1 MVGEKPR
8 SYLQEEENMME
19 LLFNRLN
26 AKLLIMTICAFAIY
40 AVFSLIPR

>member
-26 AKLLIMTICAFAIY
+26 AELVFITVCAFAIY
-40 AVFSLIPR
+40 AVVSLVPR